1 MKLSLD
7 GITIEV
13 SEMDANFYLRCGYKE
28 AKEPVTNPAQKKHAG
43 EGEKRTEEVKTE
55 KEGNA

>member
-28 AKEPVTNPAQKKHAG
+28 VKEPVTNPAQKKA
-43 EGEKRTEEVKTE
+43 RW
-55 KEGNA
+55 